1 MPTEVVGQEPG
12 GRGNPA
18 GGRGEPAGHSAASL
32 RSVQFSQATHSS
44 GGLSEDEVRAYIAA
58 VADTMAAA
66 EATRDAL
73 RAEVARLRAFYRE
86 QGTDVDRPEPRREPA
101 RNDATAR
108 FRRHV
113 ADLVAAAQRY
123 AATVAVSPGLAAD
136 QILADGTRRAVEHT
150 QDLLFPQPPLAPP
163 TRGEAER
170 MLRWLDAFTVAM
182 QVQAREAY
190 DLLTEAQNQRT
201 AQG

>member
-1 MPTEVVGQEPG
+1 MMPTDVVGQEPARE
-12 GRGNPA
+12 GRDK
-18 GGRGEPAGHSAASL
+18 PAGHSSASL
-32 RSVQFSQATHSS
+32 RAVRFSQATHSA
-44 GGLSEDEVRAYIAA
+44 GGLSEDEVSAYIAA
-58 VADTMAAA
+58 VAEAMA
-66 EATRDAL
+66 EAEAARDAL

-86 QGTDVDRPEPRREPA
+86 QGTDIDRPEPRREPA
-101 RNDATAR
+101 RDDAIAR

-113 ADLVAAAQRY
+113 TDLVTAAQRY
-123 AATVAVSPGLAAD
+123 AATVAVNPGLAAD

-170 MLRWLDAFTVAM
+170 MLRWLDAFTVAV

-190 DLLTEAQNQRT
+190 DLLTDVQEERSG
-201 AQG
+201 QG